1 MTLIPPPDVD
11 GEGFERSLDFSKLPN
26 LRVVT
31 LKLAWTRGGLHWI
44 PMALSTIKSATS
56 PCLSTIRIDLTRSH
70 ATTRS
75 AERLIEET
83 RDDLQWIADEAVR
96 IGREFG
102 GAVNLIVVRDLAFKV
117 ALDALDVR
125 FRFYELDNT
134 S

>member
-1 MTLIPPPDVD
+1 
-11 GEGFERSLDFSKLPN
+11 
-26 LRVVT
+26 
-31 LKLAWTRGGLHWI
+31 
-44 PMALSTIKSATS
+44 MALSTIKSATS

-83 RDDLQWIADEAVR
+83 RDDLRWIADEAVR

-102 GAVNLIVVRDLAFKV
+102 GAVNLIVVRDLAFKA
-117 ALDALDVR
+117 ALDALEVR
-125 FRFYELDNT
+125 FRFYGLDST